1 MLWLGLFLPRLPI
14 EVFLR
19 GVDCGAPDTRGGAQR
34 SARRTAPHC
43 LPDHR
48 LPADPLLA
56 VCDHTRVLQASDSA
70 QALGVRPGIKRATAL
85 ALAPDLG
92 LVERDATLE
101 RDALRQF
108 ACWALQ
114 FTPSVSLQGDPLAG
128 DAGTARPAAPGS
140 CGLLLEVE
148 PSLRL
153 FGGLD
158 ALITRVRT
166 GSTQLGFAVQIACAP
181 SATGA
186 WLLAR
191 HRDGL
196 RAQTESQLNARLA
209 ALPVALLDAGRPHLD
224 TLDSIGIR
232 TLKDLVQL
240 PRAGLARRFGKAL
253 LVELDRAFGRQPEPR
268 LWFEAPPVFEAR
280 LELLAQVENAESL
293 LFAARRLIVQLGG
306 WLGAR
311 HAAVRAFELLGEHDD
326 LPATRLSVR
335 LADASRDIDRLTGL
349 LRETLAVTALPAPV
363 HTLRLRCDQ
372 VTGLAAAN
380 GEMFP
385 LPASSREG
393 LGRLVERL
401 QARLGRT
408 QVQRLLLAQDHRPEA
423 AYRLEPVDRLPRT
436 EPPRTE
442 APGAPQPASTRGP
455 SSAAKPRRGAAV
467 DPKTPAADPAAGGTL
482 PRPLWL
488 LSRPIAL
495 TERNNRPYWH
505 GPLTLLAGPERIESG
520 WWDDALVQR
529 DYFIAADDSDILL
542 WIYRERL
549 PDADSRKGWFLQ
561 GRFG

>member
-1 MLWLGLFLPRLPI
+1 MLWLGLFLPHLPI

-19 GVDCGAPDTRGGAQR
+19 TVDCGAPDTHGGAQR
-34 SARRTAPHC
+34 TTSRSAS
-43 LPDHR
+43 DHR
-48 LPADPLLA
+48 LHAEPLLA
-56 VCDHTRVLQASDSA
+56 VCDHMRVLQASDSA
-70 QALGVRPGIKRATAL
+70 QALGVRSGMKRATAL
-85 ALAPDLG
+85 ALAPELN
-92 LVERDATLE
+92 LVEREATLE
-101 RDALRQF
+101 GDALRQL

-128 DAGTARPAAPGS
+128 DAGGPTRPAAPES

-166 GSTQLGFAVQIACAP
+166 GATQLGFAVQIACAP

-209 ALPVALLDAGRPHLD
+209 ALPVALLDAGRLHLA
-224 TLDSIGIR
+224 TLDSIGVR

-253 LVELDRAFGRQPEPR
+253 LIELDRAFGRQPEPR
-268 LWFEAPPVFEAR
+268 LWFEAPLVFEAR

-326 LPATRLSVR
+326 LPATRLTVR

-363 HTLRLRCDQ
+363 HTLQLRCDQ
-372 VTGLAAAN
+372 IAELATAN
-380 GEMFP
+380 HEMFP

-393 LGRLVERL
+393 LGRLIERL

-423 AYRLEPVDRLPRT
+423 AYRLEPVDRLPHE
-436 EPPRTE
+436 EPSRAGT
-442 APGAPQPASTRGP
+442 PGTLQHAQTRGP
-455 SSAAKPRRGAAV
+455 SPAAKPRRGG
-467 DPKTPAADPAAGGTL
+467 AADPKASHAAVGTL

-520 WWDDALVQR
+520 WWDDALIQR
-529 DYFIAADDSDILL
+529 DYFIAADDSDVLL
-542 WIYRERL
+542 WLYRERL
-549 PDADSRKGWFLQ
+549 PNADTRQGWFLQ

>member
-19 GVDCGAPDTRGGAQR
+19 TVDCGAPDTHGPAQR
-34 SARRTAPHC
+34 IARRAAPHPASC
-43 LPDHR
+43 RR

-56 VCDHTRVLQASDSA
+56 VCDRLRVLQASDSV
-70 QALGVRPGIKRATAL
+70 QALGVRSGMKRATAL
-85 ALAPDLG
+85 ALAPELN

-101 RDALRQF
+101 RDALRQL

-128 DAGTARPAAPGS
+128 DTGAARSAAAES

-148 PSLRL
+148 QSLRL

-166 GSTQLGFAVQIACAP
+166 GSTQMGFAVQIACAP

-209 ALPVALLDAGRPHLD
+209 ALPVALLDAGCPHLA

-253 LVELDRAFGRQPEPR
+253 LIELDRAFGRQPEPR
-268 LWFEAPPVFEAR
+268 LWFETPLVFEAR

-326 LPATRLSVR
+326 LPATRLTVR

-349 LRETLAVTALPAPV
+349 LRETLAVTSLPAPV

-372 VTGLAAAN
+372 ITELASAN

-393 LGRLVERL
+393 LGRLIERL

-436 EPPRTE
+436 EPSR
-442 APGAPQPASTRGP
+442 AGVPGAVPPAPARGTAP
-455 SSAAKPRRGAAV
+455 AAKPRRGASA
-467 DPKTPAADPAAGGTL
+467 DPKDPDTAVGGTL

-529 DYFIAADDSDILL
+529 DYFIAADDSDVLL

-549 PDADSRKGWFLQ
+549 PDADSRQGWFVQ
-561 GRFG
+561 GKFG

>member
-1 MLWLGLFLPRLPI
+1 MLWLGLFLPHLPI
-14 EVFLR
+14 EVFMR
-19 GVDCGAPDTRGGAQR
+19 TVDADDSDAHGAARRIARR
-34 SARRTAPHC
+34 SAPRP
-43 LPDHR
+43 PSGHR
-48 LPADPLLA
+48 LPAAPLLA
-56 VCDHTRVLQASDSA
+56 VCDHLRVLHASDGA
-70 QALGVRPGIKRATAL
+70 QALGVRPGMKRATAL
-85 ALAPDLG
+85 ALAPELD
-92 LVERDATLE
+92 LVERDAALE

-114 FTPSVSLQGDPLAG
+114 FTPSVSLQNEPCAG
-128 DAGTARPAAPGS
+128 DAGTLRCAAPEAA
-140 CGLLLEVE
+140 GLLLEVE

-158 ALITRVRT
+158 ALITRVKT
-166 GSTQLGFAVQIACAP
+166 GSSDLGFAAQIACAP
-181 SATGA
+181 TATGA

-191 HRDGL
+191 DRDGL
-196 RAQTESQLNARLA
+196 RARSEAQLNARLA
-209 ALPVALLDAGRPHLD
+209 ALPVALLETGRPHLAS
-224 TLDSIGIR
+224 LEAIGMR

-268 LWFEAPPVFEAR
+268 PWFEMPPTFEAR

-293 LFAARRLIVQLGG
+293 LFAARRLIVQMGG

-326 LPATRLSVR
+326 LPATRLTVR
-335 LADASRDIDRLTGL
+335 LADPSRDVGRLTGL
-349 LRETLAVTALPAPV
+349 LREMLAVTRLPAPV
-363 HTLRLRCDQ
+363 HTLELRCDQ
-372 VTGLAAAN
+372 VTELPAAN
-380 GEMFP
+380 RDMFP
-385 LPASSREG
+385 VPATSREG
-393 LGRLVERL
+393 LGRLIERL
-401 QARLGRT
+401 QARLGRA

-423 AYRLEPVDRLPRT
+423 AYRIEPVDRLSRA
-436 EPPRTE
+436 EPPRD
-442 APGAPQPASTRGP
+442 
-455 SSAAKPRRGAAV
+455 AAV
-467 DPKTPAADPAAGGTL
+467 GGTL

-520 WWDDALVQR
+520 WWDGALVQR
-529 DYFIAADDSDILL
+529 DYFIAADDSDVLL

-549 PDADSRKGWFLQ
+549 PDAGTRQGWFVQ

>member
-19 GVDCGAPDTRGGAQR
+19 TVDCGAPDTHGV
-34 SARRTAPHC
+34 ARRTAPRS
-43 LPDHR
+43 PSDHR
-48 LPADPLLA
+48 SPTDPLLA
-56 VCDHTRVLQASDSA
+56 ACDHMRVLQASDSA
-70 QALGVRPGIKRATAL
+70 QALGVRPGMKRATAL
-85 ALAPDLG
+85 ALAPELN

-101 RDALRQF
+101 RDALRQL

-128 DAGTARPAAPGS
+128 DAGTARPAAPES

-166 GSTQLGFAVQIACAP
+166 GATQLGFAVQIGCAP

-196 RAQTESQLNARLA
+196 RAQTEPQLNARLA
-209 ALPVALLDAGRPHLD
+209 ALPVALLDAGRPHLA

-253 LVELDRAFGRQPEPR
+253 LIELDRAFGRQREPR
-268 LWFEAPPVFEAR
+268 LWFEAPLVFDAR

-326 LPATRLSVR
+326 LPATRLTVR

-363 HTLRLRCDQ
+363 HTLHLHCDQ
-372 VTGLAAAN
+372 ITGLATAN
-380 GEMFP
+380 HEMFP
-385 LPASSREG
+385 LPAASREG
-393 LGRLVERL
+393 LGRLIERL

-423 AYRLEPVDRLPRT
+423 AYRLEPVDRLPHD
-436 EPPRTE
+436 EPSRAGT
-442 APGAPQPASTRGP
+442 PGALRHAQPRGP
-455 SSAAKPRRGAAV
+455 APAAKPRRGGAA
-467 DPKTPAADPAAGGTL
+467 DPKTSHAAVGTL

-529 DYFIAADDSDILL
+529 DYFIAADDSDVLL
-542 WIYRERL
+542 WLYRERL